1 MTKRKNHSP
10 DFKAKVALEA
20 IREEMTMAEL
30 SKKYGVH
37 PTQMGTWKRVAIKN
51 MAAGFS
57 KRGGDPAQA
66 DDATIDKLHSKIGH
80 PDPVRLPFAGGQA
93 GVWRLIFFCV
103 GGGIKLVP
111 TLVPIAVNA
120 RKPRSDKCC
129 TMHIST

>member
-37 PTQMGTWKRVAIKN
+37 PTQIGTWKRAAVKN

-66 DDATIDKLHSKIGH
+66 DDAAIDKLHSKIG
-80 PDPVRLPFAGGQA
+80 Q
-93 GVWRLIFFCV
+93 
-103 GGGIKLVP
+103 LV
-111 TLVPIAVNA
+111 VA
-120 RKPRSDKCC
+120 RDFLKRAWDR
-129 TMHIST
+129 

>member
-37 PTQMGTWKRVAIKN
+37 PTQIGTWKRAAVKN

-57 KRGGDPAQA
+57 KRGGDPVHA
-66 DDATIDKLHSKIGH
+66 DDAAIDKLHSKIG
-80 PDPVRLPFAGGQA
+80 Q
-93 GVWRLIFFCV
+93 
-103 GGGIKLVP
+103 LVVERDF
-111 TLVPIAVNA
+111 LKRAWD
-120 RKPRSDKCC
+120 R
-129 TMHIST
+129 